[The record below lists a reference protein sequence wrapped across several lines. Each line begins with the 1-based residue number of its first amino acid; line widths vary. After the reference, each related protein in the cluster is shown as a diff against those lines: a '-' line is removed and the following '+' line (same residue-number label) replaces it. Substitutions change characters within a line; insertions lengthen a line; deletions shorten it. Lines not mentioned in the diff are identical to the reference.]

1 MPTKKAA
8 KLSSAEET
16 QRLLKAEKNRLKCKR
31 WREKN
36 LDYDKQRHH
45 RIFQENRDEI
55 LARMRRY
62 NRARGHPEKPKGPK
76 AKLEIE
82 VPVTRRWRIFTDPEG
97 VTRLYFSTKKGF
109 ELNEL
114 VEILREF
121 KETRKRLLESQIKP

>member
-8 KLSSAEET
+8 KPLTDEDK
-16 QRLLKAEKNRLKCKR
+16 QRLKAEKNSAKCKR
-31 WREKN
+31 WREKH

-76 AKLEIE
+76 AQLEIE
-82 VPVTRRWRIFTDPEG
+82 VPVTRRWRCFTGPDG

-109 ELNEL
+109 ELSEL
-114 VEILREF
+114 VEIMREF
-121 KETRKRLLESQIKP
+121 KATRKHFLERQINP